1 MVNTGKE
8 FENICGEILKSK
20 FGISAEKTKIM
31 IGYPPKYHEYDLVSD
46 DQGYICECKDIRW
59 TKEGNVPSAKIHSLN
74 EAVLLLQHLP
84 NYEDAKTIIF
94 LPKDIKTYKSG
105 KQVALADYY
114 FGRFAHVLGRVKIIE
129 GTSPHWLDRKW
140 GFIKWGLV

>member
-1 MVNTGKE
+1 M
-8 FENICGEILKSK
+8 
-20 FGISAEKTKIM
+20 
-31 IGYPPKYHEYDLVSD
+31 
-46 DQGYICECKDIRW
+46 
-59 TKEGNVPSAKIHSLN
+59 PSAKIHSIN

-129 GTSPHWLDRKW
+129 IDKEKKNTRDLSDTQQ
-140 GFIKWGLV
+140 I